1 MKIGILKADSTLPQ
15 FQDEF
20 GDYPDMFVARLSAN
34 SEVEL
39 NFETYDVE
47 HLVYPET
54 IDACDGYI
62 ITGSR
67 KSVYDDEAWI
77 HDLEDYVRLLH

>member
-54 IDACDGYI
+54 ID
-62 ITGSR
+62 
-67 KSVYDDEAWI
+67 
-77 HDLEDYVRLLH
+77 